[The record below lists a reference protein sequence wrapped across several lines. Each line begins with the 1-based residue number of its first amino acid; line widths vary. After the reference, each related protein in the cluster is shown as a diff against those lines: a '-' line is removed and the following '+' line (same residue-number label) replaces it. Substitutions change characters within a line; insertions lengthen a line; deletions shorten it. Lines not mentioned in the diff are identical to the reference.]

1 MKKYVKVTAIF
12 KLMKL
17 LEKEEIPF
25 TVGYREEDDRIQ
37 ITIPIAQ
44 KQYGFYN
51 HISVIQSKYSYG
63 VENDDVEMAGGFTK
77 KESKGDEV
85 LSTDFMD
92 AFNRIKHY
100 YYNKC
105 FIRQS
110 RALDFGGFLTNRKS
124 FKIKMY

>member
-25 TVGYREEDDRIQ
+25 TVGYRGEDDRIQ
-37 ITIPIAQ
+37 IIIPIAQ

-51 HISVIQSKYSYG
+51 QISVIQSKYSYG

-77 KESKGDEV
+77 KEFDGDEV

-105 FIRQS
+105 FIRQ
-110 RALDFGGFLTNRKS
+110 AHKLNFGGVLTDRKS
-124 FKIKMY
+124 YKIKMY

>member
-17 LEKEEIPF
+17 LEKEGIPF
-25 TVGYREEDDRIQ
+25 TVVYREEDDRIH
-37 ITIPIAQ
+37 IIIPIAQ

-51 HISVIQSKYSYG
+51 EISVIQSKYSYG
-63 VENDDVEMAGGFTK
+63 VENDYVEMAGGFTK
-77 KESKGDEV
+77 EESNGDQV

-105 FIRQS
+105 FIRQ
-110 RALDFGGFLTNRKS
+110 AHELDFGGFLANRKS